1 MQSHFKTPQEYVDS
15 LPEDR
20 KTAIEKLRKIV
31 KSNLPEGF
39 QEEMSYG
46 MLGFIVPLSIYPKGY
61 HCNPNLPLPFINIA
75 SQKNFIAFYHMGIYV
90 NSELLNWFVLEYSKL
105 VKSKID
111 MGKSC
116 IRFKKMVDIPY
127 DLIGELA
134 SKIAVSDW
142 ISIYENNVIK

>member
-1 MQSHFKTPQEYVDS
+1 MQSDIKTPQEYVDS

-20 KTAIEKLRKIV
+20 KSAIEKLRKTV

-39 QEEMSYG
+39 EEEISYG
-46 MLGFIVPLSIYPKGY
+46 MLGYIVPHSIYPKGY
-61 HCNPNLPLPFINIA
+61 HCKPNLPLPFINIA

-116 IRFKKMVDIPY
+116 IRFKKMDEIPY
-127 DLIGELA
+127 ELIGELV
-134 SKIAVSDW
+134 SKMTVSDW
-142 ISIYENNVIK
+142 ISIYENNFVK